1 MNANINYDE
10 IPDTS
15 AVQEDLLAALSSQH
29 VTVHTN
35 EEPDF
40 DYMENEDVAFVVKN
54 PHNEENL
61 LIELGGEFSVF
72 FGLWHGQYKA
82 VEYDYDRM
90 KKDIAAILAGN
101 AGVLSL
107 YTDIIGILLGYSK
120 QMIHNTPM
128 WFFICLY
135 FLEIFYYLLF
145 KPLQKKSK
153 SIKISV
159 LIVIAVIGYTNYA
172 YNPYTLPF
180 CLGTAIVGM
189 VFYGIGNLIVHN
201 IQIIKIKLLHI
212 ILVFLTMGIVIF
224 IAHENGYIIM
234 ATNNYNN
241 YILFFIG
248 SFAGICM
255 INLSSNF
262 LSLKPVFQNII
273 IYISKNTLIIN
284 SFHLLT
290 FSFLK
295 GIMVFVFHI
304 PVETLYGKIVPNIV
318 FALVSLF
325 SCLPIA
331 YIINKHFP
339 FIIGKKRSPEG

>member
-1 MNANINYDE
+1 MNTGKRILWIDYAKSICIYLVLLGHAHASQPVTDFIYTFHMPLFFFLSGCLFSFEKHPNFKEFAIKRFKGLMVPYLWINLITYLFWLF
-10 IPDTS
+10 
-15 AVQEDLLAALSSQH
+15 AGRNFGEDATISTTWYS
-29 VTVHTN
+29 
-35 EEPDF
+35 P
-40 DYMENEDVAFVVKN
+40 
-54 PHNEENL
+54 
-61 LIELGGEFSVF
+61 
-72 FGLWHGQYKA
+72 
-82 VEYDYDRM
+82 
-90 KKDIAAILAGN
+90 
-101 AGVLSL
+101 
-107 YTDIIGILLGYSK
+107 IIGILLGYSK

-159 LIVIAVIGYTNYA
+159 LIVIAVIGYINYA

-189 VFYGIGNLIVHN
+189 VLYGIGNLIVHN
-201 IQIIKIKLLHI
+201 IQITKIKLLHI

-295 GIMVFVFHI
+295 GIMVFIFHI